1 MLQGALVSALVLAAY
16 LGGCVG
22 DFGSIAPQSSGTGMT
37 MAFTCMAMAEIFH
50 SCNMRSRHRSIFSLG
65 TRNPTL
71 ALAVAASFVVTAAA
85 VFIPP
90 LRTLFGFAPVS
101 LSQYLFSL
109 ALALAVIPAVELV
122 TTVAAR
128 ELGKALRALLSHRRR
143 RGVRRGASGG
153 KDNTAKGMQQ
163 ERSGSWQE
171 RGRNAAF

>member
-1 MLQGALVSALVLAAY
+1 
-16 LGGCVG
+16 
-22 DFGSIAPQSSGTGMT
+22 MT

-71 ALAVAASFVVTAAA
+71 ALAVAASFVITAAA

-109 ALALAVIPAVELV
+109 ALALAVIPAVEL
-122 TTVAAR
+122 
-128 ELGKALRALLSHRRR
+128 GKALRALLSHRRR
-143 RGVRRGASGG
+143 RGVRRSSAGTQRVAAG
-153 KDNTAKGMQQ
+153 T
-163 ERSGSWQE
+163 RQE
-171 RGRNAAF
+171 RGFLKKTRRKPCN

>member
-1 MLQGALVSALVLAAY
+1 
-16 LGGCVG
+16 
-22 DFGSIAPQSSGTGMT
+22 MT

-109 ALALAVIPAVELV
+109 ALALAVIPAVEL
-122 TTVAAR
+122 
-128 ELGKALRALLSHRRR
+128 GKALRALLSHRRR
-143 RGVRRGASGG
+143 RGVRRGASGD

-163 ERSGSWQE
+163 ERSGSRQE
-171 RGRNAAF
+171 HDRSAAF